1 VEDRGGGMVERS
13 IGRGFLSP
21 VTGKKLHLD
30 VTFIHMLLVLK
41 LLHCMLLCCGIV
53 KVVLLICSSLRREE
67 GGHKPGTLRDFS
79 EHGKLGEFCATV
91 G

>member
-1 VEDRGGGMVERS
+1 MVERS

-21 VTGKKLHLD
+21 VTRKKLHLD

-67 GGHKPGTLRDFS
+67 GGHKPGTLRDFLNMENS
-79 EHGKLGEFCATV
+79 GNSVQPWGKIV
-91 G
+91 VK